1 MKKKIITIQGNSN
14 TWYEKAIF
22 VTKKEREKEIPKD
35 FVEEAEDIINRFILK
50 TSLDAIVKTES
61 EEMNVQSNNKKSSN
75 KESSKK
81 IVNNI
86 DKYLYYSIFLCVA
99 MLIISLIVQIF

>member
-50 TSLDAIVKTES
+50 TSLDAIVKTEN
-61 EEMNVQSNNKKSSN
+61 EEIDVQSSN